1 MKNDSFA
8 RDRGATPLL
17 LRYGTGRS
25 IPGKESSTKCN
36 QVLRYDRNSV
46 PASGRAP
53 TSSTWIGKNSNA
65 FRCNVT
71 PTSQMQLNRTNGPY
85 QLNLIRVQTRL
96 EIHFYWVDTFN
107 GEGDLVGR

>member
-8 RDRGATPLL
+8 RDRGATLLL

-25 IPGKESSTKCN
+25 IPGKESSTKCIM
-36 QVLRYDRNSV
+36 LRYDRNSV

-65 FRCNVT
+65 FRCNGT
-71 PTSQMQLNRTNGPY
+71 LSSQMQLNRTNGPY

-96 EIHFYWVDTFN
+96 EIHFYWVGALE
-107 GEGDLVGR
+107 GEEDVVGR